1 MKKTIEDIEVQN
13 KRVLLR
19 VDFNVPLDENGKITD
34 DTRIKKEVPTIK
46 YLLSKG
52 AKLIIC
58 SHLGRP
64 DGKVVPSLSLEPLIK
79 KLVSI
84 FPTIK
89 IKFAFDCVGPQ
100 AEKLAKELKSGE
112 ILLLENLR
120 FHIEE
125 EKNDPIFAKK
135 LAKLADFYVD
145 DAFGTAHR
153 NHASISGVARLL
165 PSAVGFLMG
174 KEVNTILGVLE
185 NPVRPFVV
193 VLGGAKVSDK
203 IYMVLNLIKKADVI
217 LIGGGMAYTFLKAKG
232 YEIGN
237 SLIDEEK
244 IELAKEL
251 LIEAESKKVKIVLP
265 VDHKCGTAFSSD
277 VKAKRF
283 KTKKFPKGYIGMD
296 IGPKTISKFTR
307 YLRKARTIIWNGPM
321 GVFEFEQFSQ
331 GTEKVARA
339 VARNKKAKAI
349 VGGGDSIASLKL
361 LELDKKIYHISTG
374 GGASLKLF
382 EGSILPGVEVID
394 NKEENE

>member
-1 MKKTIEDIEVQN
+1 MKKTIEDLDVQN

-19 VDFNVPLDENGKITD
+19 VDFNVPIDENGKITD
-34 DTRIKKEVPTIK
+34 DTRITKAVPTIK
-46 YLLSKG
+46 YLLSSG
-52 AKLIIC
+52 AKVIIC

-64 DGKVVPSLSLEPLIK
+64 EGKVVPNLSLEPVVK
-79 KLVSI
+79 KLVNI

-100 AEKLAKELKSGE
+100 AEKMAKQLKSGE

-120 FHIEE
+120 FHSDE

-135 LAKLADFYVD
+135 LASLADIYVN

-153 NHASISGVARLL
+153 SHASVSAVARLL

-185 NPVRPFVV
+185 NPQRPFVV

-203 IYMVLNLIKKADVI
+203 IYMVLNLIKKADAI

-232 YEIGN
+232 YEVGN
-237 SLIDEEK
+237 SLIDESK
-244 IELAKEL
+244 VELAREL
-251 LIEAESKKVKIVLP
+251 LQEAESKNVIIKLP
-265 VDHKCGTAFSSD
+265 IDHKCGVAFSSG
-277 VKAKRF
+277 VKP
-283 KTKKFPKGYIGMD
+283 KTSRSANVPKDYIGMD
-296 IGPKTISKFTR
+296 IGP
-307 YLRKARTIIWNGPM
+307 RTIRLFTKYIKKAKSLIWNGPM
-321 GVFEFEQFSQ
+321 GVFEFDEFSV
-331 GTEKVARA
+331 GTEKIAKA
-339 VARNKKAKAI
+339 VAKIKGKAI

-374 GGASLKLF
+374 GGASLKLI
-382 EGSILPGVEVID
+382 EGSILPGVEAIED
-394 NKEENE
+394 KEENE

>member
-1 MKKTIEDIEVQN
+1 MKKTIEDINVEN

-34 DTRIKKEVPTIK
+34 DTRITKEVPTIK

-64 DGKVVPSLSLEPLIK
+64 DGKVVPSLSLEPIVK
-79 KLVSI
+79 RLVGI
-84 FPTIK
+84 FPTTR
-89 IKFAFDCVGPQ
+89 IKFAFDCIGLQ
-100 AEKLAKELKSGE
+100 TEKMAKDLKSGE

-120 FHIEE
+120 FHIDE

-135 LAKLADFYVD
+135 LAKLADIYVN

-153 NHASISGVARLL
+153 NHASISGIARLL
-165 PSAVGFLMG
+165 PSAVGYLMG

-185 NPVRPFVV
+185 KPIRPFVV

-203 IYMVLNLIKKADVI
+203 IYMVLNLIKKADAI

-232 YEIGN
+232 LEIGN
-237 SLIDEEK
+237 SLVDEEK
-244 IELAKEL
+244 VELAREL
-251 LIEAESKKVKIVLP
+251 LAEAESKKVRIQLP
-265 VDHKCGTAFSSD
+265 VDHKCGTAFSSG
-277 VKAKRF
+277 VRAKRVRSASI
-283 KTKKFPKGYIGMD
+283 PKGYIGMD
-296 IGPKTISKFTR
+296 IGPRTISLFTKYIKR
-307 YLRKARTIIWNGPM
+307 ARTLIWNGPM
-321 GVFEFEQFSQ
+321 GVFEFDEFSV
-331 GTEKVARA
+331 GTEKIARA
-339 VARNKKAKAI
+339 VAAMKGKAI

-374 GGASLKLF
+374 GGASLKLI
-382 EGSILPGVEVID
+382 EGSVLPGVEAIE

>member
-1 MKKTIEDIEVQN
+1 MKKTIEDIDVEN

-19 VDFNVPLDENGKITD
+19 VDFNVPLDENGEITD
-34 DTRIKKEVPTIK
+34 DTRIKTEVPTIK

-64 DGKVVPSLSLEPLIK
+64 DGKVVPSLSLEPILK
-79 KLVSI
+79 KLMSI

-89 IKFAFDCVGPQ
+89 IKFAFNCIGAQ
-100 AEKLAKELKSGE
+100 AEKMAKELKSGE
-112 ILLLENLR
+112 VLLLENLR
-120 FHIEE
+120 FHPEE

-135 LAKLADFYVD
+135 LASLADFYVD

-153 NHASISGVARLL
+153 NHASISGVPRYL

-174 KEVNTILGVLE
+174 REVNTILGVLE
-185 NPVRPFVV
+185 NPSNPFVV

-203 IYMVLNLIKKADVI
+203 IYMVMNLIKKADVI

-232 YEIGN
+232 YEVGN
-237 SLIDEEK
+237 SLVDEEK

-251 LIEAESKKVKIVLP
+251 LTEAERKNVKIILP
-265 VDHKCGTAFSSD
+265 VDHKCGTALSAG
-277 VKAKRF
+277 VKAKTV

-296 IGPKTISKFTR
+296 IGPRTIRKFR
-307 YLRKARTIIWNGPM
+307 KFIKKARTIIWNGPM
-321 GVFEFEQFSQ
+321 GVFEFEDFSK

-339 VARNKKAKAI
+339 VAKNKNAKAI
-349 VGGGDSIASLKL
+349 VGGGDSIAALKL
-361 LELDKKIYHISTG
+361 LELDKNIYHISTG
-374 GGASLKLF
+374 GGASLKLI
-382 EGSILPGVEVID
+382 EGSALPGVEVIE